1 MDAFF
6 GPFGILMYGV
16 PTLMAA
22 SHFILTVT
30 VAMLVMK
37 LLMDHGDL
45 AGNNG
50 PPPPPQ
56 QRRLFDVLGRVQ
68 LMLGGLGSGPPLG
81 LVPGHPPPPTAAG
94 APLPA
99 APGPHGVF
107 PKQLYEEVFDVLEGL
122 AVSEVN
128 DLLSHAREFPSD
140 EPGRHREATEIY
152 EDDRRRNI
160 CRCRRGGRRCLAVAY
175 GDGVTMCYRCNHG
188 QCTCNCRSCNPRG
201 PRGEELPADLPLRLF
216 GCLADDNEHDFHH
229 GGSNP
234 RAARGQCIICGL
246 LYTFHMR
253 ELRLKVF
260 RTRRCCQ

>member
-1 MDAFF
+1 MH
-6 GPFGILMYGV
+6 GV

-37 LLMDHGDL
+37 LVTGHGDL

-81 LVPGHPPPPTAAG
+81 LVPGHPPPPPAAG

-99 APGPHGVF
+99 APGPHGVL
-107 PKQLYEEVFDVLEGL
+107 PKQLYEEVFDVLDGL

-128 DLLSHAREFPSD
+128 DLLSHA
-140 EPGRHREATEIY
+140 H
-152 EDDRRRNI
+152 
-160 CRCRRGGRRCLAVAY
+160 
-175 GDGVTMCYRCNHG
+175 H
-188 QCTCNCRSCNPRG
+188 
-201 PRGEELPADLPLRLF
+201 PLRLF

-229 GGSNP
+229 GGSNR